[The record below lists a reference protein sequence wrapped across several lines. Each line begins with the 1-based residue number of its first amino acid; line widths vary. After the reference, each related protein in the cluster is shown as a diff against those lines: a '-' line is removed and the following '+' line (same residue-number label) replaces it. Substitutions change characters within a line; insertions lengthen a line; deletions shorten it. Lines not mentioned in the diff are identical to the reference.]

1 MPSVAVFSVAGR
13 QQLLALKE
21 GSGCTAL
28 GTDEACASGATV
40 RGNPLQEEGRA

>member
-13 QQLLALKE
+13 EQLLVLKE
-21 GSGCTAL
+21 GSGCTAP

-40 RGNPLQEEGRA
+40 RGNHLQEEGRT

>member
-1 MPSVAVFSVAGR
+1 MPPATVFPAAER
-13 QQLLALKE
+13 EQLLALKE

-40 RGNPLQEEGRA
+40 RGNHLQEEGRA